1 MSCLVLD
8 CNKLLSI
15 DDLCLVGL
23 SKVSISVE
31 PELSKKINLEL
42 EDLNKSLK
50 CNNINHSGYSFENR
64 ESLKSR
70 MICCS
75 ILQQALRWKPRPNS
89 LLITK
94 LLNALNKNYTITSFP
109 VESRSFDGDFL
120 CSHSAGIARMLSSAV
135 SPKSETSNPSEVLK
149 GEVGLS
155 EEEFKCLTSSSTEVL
170 SELGILGTLVKT
182 LTNLSDLNMGVV
194 CESLSVPYDFLLLPE
209 LQKIPNVME
218 TVRNLLW
225 LTEDSKVIPKKGG
238 DGNVK
243 SLLSSYLVLSGDL
256 RHQSNL
262 VLKEVSKIFS
272 SVYSNLIQKDL
283 QNAVKMAWNMSLK
296 SQVSALSHSLQDL
309 TTLYAEILSL
319 MLRKYSDSFEQ
330 ALANTVE
337 GLDRN
342 TLEESLKK
350 YEETL
355 VHLKERSSEL
365 HKEPSLSLLEQ
376 LCDLLNDNTNMAL
389 CLCLNVLNLKELSD
403 LKASEKKAKSNKP
416 LAQKSILGH
425 GNELYKNFVDTELCE
440 GVKYCDYEVWSK
452 VPKLLRGTSVLSYN
466 SKLEGLLVPQN
477 QKTRLPKLAKGTL
490 DFGPAEM
497 LTRRVVI
504 NTIKDIFRQHGA
516 VEIET
521 PVFELKETLLGKYGE
536 DQKLIFDLKD
546 QGGEQLSMRYD
557 LTVPFSRFVAMNKIE
572 KIKRFHIGKVYRRD
586 EPQLARGRYREFY
599 QCDVDWAGEYSK
611 MVPDSEVIFILIRV
625 LRMIKGGMF
634 HVKVNHRGILDAI
647 LLECGVD
654 PSSHR
659 TICSSIDKLDKLPWE
674 KVRHEMVYEKGLPE
688 GTADKIREFIE
699 VKGTFEKVIENL
711 RGRGIESL
719 VKPLEE
725 MELLSSYLKAF
736 GVTEEEAEFDL
747 SLARGLDYYTGV
759 IFEAVLEG
767 EEVGSVGG
775 GGRYDGLI
783 GMFSGKQVPAVGMS
797 VGIERLFRTLPKQD
811 SGDLTDV
818 FVCTV
823 GSPQMF
829 VERMKL
835 CSTLWREGI
844 KAEYLHN
851 TNQNLRKQMDA
862 AIDKGV
868 SVMVIV
874 GDSEL
879 ENNTVKIKRIS
890 YNDQE
895 RSEEISVEREE
906 LVPKVKSL
914 LSQHTKYDHLVKTL
928 FKQ

>member
-23 SKVSISVE
+23 SKVSISIE
-31 PELSKKINLEL
+31 PELSKKINLDL
-42 EDLNKSLK
+42 EDFNTSLK
-50 CNNINHSGYSFENR
+50 CNNINHSDYSSENR

-94 LLNALNKNYTITSFP
+94 LVNALNKNYTLSHLP
-109 VESRSFDGDFL
+109 GESRSFEGEFL
-120 CSHSAGIARMLSSAV
+120 CSHSAGVARMLSSAV
-135 SPKSETSNPSEVLK
+135 SAKPETSSPWEVLK

-155 EEEFKCLTSSSTEVL
+155 EEEFKWLTSSPAEVL
-170 SELGILGTLVKT
+170 SDLGMLGTLTKT
-182 LTNLSDLNMGVV
+182 LTNLSDLNMGAV
-194 CESLSVPYDFLLLPE
+194 CEALSVPYDFLLLPE
-209 LQKIPNVME
+209 VQKIPNVME

-238 DGNVK
+238 DENVK
-243 SLLSSYLVLSGDL
+243 SLVSSYLVLSGEL
-256 RHQSNL
+256 RHQSSL

-272 SVYSNLIQKDL
+272 SVCSNLIQKDL
-283 QNAVKMAWNMSLK
+283 QNAVNRAWNMSLK
-296 SQVSALSHSLQDL
+296 SQVSALSHSLEDL
-309 TTLYAEILSL
+309 TMLYAEILAL
-319 MLRKYSDSFEQ
+319 MLNKYEDSFEK
-330 ALANTVE
+330 ALVNQVE
-337 GLDRN
+337 GLQRT

-350 YEETL
+350 YEEIL
-355 VHLKERSSEL
+355 VHLKQRPLERN
-365 HKEPSLSLLEQ
+365 KGPSLSALEQ
-376 LCDLLNDNTNMAL
+376 LCDLLNDYTNMAL
-389 CLCLNVLNLKELSD
+389 CVCLNVLNLKELSD
-403 LKASEKKAKSNKP
+403 LKASEKKAKQNKQQG
-416 LAQKSILGH
+416 QKSILGH

-440 GVKYCDYEVWSK
+440 GVKYCDHEVWSK
-452 VPKLLRGTSVLSYN
+452 VSRQLRGTSVLSYG
-466 SKLEGLLVPQN
+466 SKLEELLVPQN

-497 LTRRVVI
+497 LVRRVVI
-504 NTIKDIFRQHGA
+504 NKIKDIFRQHGA

-557 LTVPFSRFVAMNKIE
+557 LTVPFARFVAMNKIE

-611 MVPDSEVIFILIRV
+611 MVPDAEVIFILIRV
-625 LRMIKGGMF
+625 LRMVKGGTF

-647 LLECGVD
+647 LLECGVEE
-654 PSSHR
+654 SSHR

-674 KVRHEMVYEKGLPE
+674 KVKHEMVYEKGLPE
-688 GTADKIREFIE
+688 KTAEKIREFIE
-699 VKGTFEKVIENL
+699 LKGTFEKVIESL
-711 RGRGIESL
+711 RERGMESL
-719 VKPLEE
+719 ERPLEE
-725 MELLSSYLKAF
+725 MELLASYLKAF

-797 VGIERLFRTLPKQD
+797 VGIERLFRTMPKQD

-823 GSPQMF
+823 GSPQTF

-835 CSTLWREGI
+835 CSALWREGI

-868 SVMVIV
+868 SVIVIV

-879 ENNTVKIKRIS
+879 ESNTVKVKKVS
-890 YNDQE
+890 YSDQD
-895 RSEEISVEREE
+895 RSEEISVERTE

-914 LSQHTKYDHLVKTL
+914 LSQHTKYDHLVKAL